1 MNITLADK
9 EKAKKY
15 YLDNDGEVSIKTL
28 ARRGG
33 TTCKQAGEWVKEW
46 KHLVEDDEDFDL
58 DGTEYGLTP
67 QEEEFCFHYMKT
79 YNSTMSA
86 VKAGYEPARAHT
98 RGWAL
103 LKRPEVQGFLNEIRS
118 RRNEELYIDGIDIM
132 REYMKIAFADINDFV
147 EFGSKKT
154 RVFNED
160 GEFSDVDRSFVKLK
174 DSSSVDGSVLQEV
187 KVGRDGVAIKLL
199 DKMKALDTLKKY
211 VSGEDKLKLQ
221 LLEAQISKLGEEES
235 TEEMLAKYF
244 DALGAKIDGT
254 D

>member
-1 MNITLADK
+1 
-9 EKAKKY
+9 
-15 YLDNDGEVSIKTL
+15 
-28 ARRGG
+28 
-33 TTCKQAGEWVKEW
+33 
-46 KHLVEDDEDFDL
+46 
-58 DGTEYGLTP
+58 
-67 QEEEFCFHYMKT
+67 
-79 YNSTMSA
+79 
-86 VKAGYEPARAHT
+86 
-98 RGWAL
+98 
-103 LKRPEVQGFLNEIRS
+103 
-118 RRNEELYIDGIDIM
+118 M
-132 REYMKIAFADINDFV
+132 REYMKIAFADITDFV